1 MFLSTLAKLIFSQ
14 EGKRGKLK
22 RKWKI
27 KEKEKLCQGPNPH
40 IGRTIYS
47 DVIKVNINKALQ

>member
-14 EGKRGKLK
+14 KGKRGKLK
-22 RKWKI
+22 RKWKL
-27 KEKEKLCQGPNPH
+27 KEKEKLCQGPNLH

-47 DVIKVNINKALQ
+47 DVIKVNINKAL